1 MQMRWVLVVGTTLF
15 RTAPSRPISAT
26 NVIWR
31 WLLTFYTV
39 STRPACSKL
48 MRKIHVALNPGGRSA
63 IAEYVPN
70 PDRVS
75 PPIAAAFS
83 LTILAATAS
92 GDAYT
97 FTELESIARLRASRG
112 SIFPSRTRQ
121 KLARDCVPMRF
132 LTIVRLCV
140 VRRDSI
146 AEPSEMTH

>member
-1 MQMRWVLVVGTTLF
+1 M
-15 RTAPSRPISAT
+15 
-26 NVIWR
+26 
-31 WLLTFYTV
+31 
-39 STRPACSKL
+39 C
-48 MRKIHVALNPGGRSA
+48 KIHVALNPGGRSA

-97 FTELESIARLRASRG
+97 FTELESIAKAEASRG
-112 SIFPSRTRQ
+112 LIFPSRTRQ
-121 KLARDCVPMRF
+121 KLSRNCVPMRF

-140 VRRDSI
+140 VRRDSK